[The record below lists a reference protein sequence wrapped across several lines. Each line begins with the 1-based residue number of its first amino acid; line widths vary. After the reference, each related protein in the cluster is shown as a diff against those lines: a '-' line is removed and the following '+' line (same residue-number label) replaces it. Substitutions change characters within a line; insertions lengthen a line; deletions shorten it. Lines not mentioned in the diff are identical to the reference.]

1 MLRQAQDRLL
11 SGEMPAPDPMA
22 DHAVALA
29 SAAGAGSRTPEEV
42 VGELAADGDREGLE
56 RARADLLSRISR
68 RSDDYGATSA
78 LTLVNKALARV
89 GWADPSNWK
98 HRRRP

>member
-1 MLRQAQDRLL
+1 
-11 SGEMPAPDPMA
+11 MPAPDLMA

-29 SAAGAGSRTPEEV
+29 GAADAGSKTPDEV
-42 VGELAADGDREGLE
+42 VRELAAGGDRDGLE
-56 RARADLLSRISR
+56 RARADLLSRIYQ

-78 LTLVNKALARV
+78 LTLVNKALAAV
-89 GWADPSNWK
+89 GWSDPSNWK